1 MTDPHAWAE
10 SFFELV
16 DRFDVDAM
24 APDGALISVNGLISK
39 YQIHGHDA
47 GFRVTRAPG

>member
-24 APDGALISVNGLISK
+24 AARMAPDGALISVYGLISK
-39 YQIHGHDA
+39 YQIFMDMTPVFA
-47 GFRVTRAPG
+47 